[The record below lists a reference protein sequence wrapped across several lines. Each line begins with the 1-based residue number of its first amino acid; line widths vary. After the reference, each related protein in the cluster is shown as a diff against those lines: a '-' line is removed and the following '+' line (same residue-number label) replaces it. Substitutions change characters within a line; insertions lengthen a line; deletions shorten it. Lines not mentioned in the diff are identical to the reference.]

1 VLIDEPLAWVALAVG
16 VMLVGLAK
24 TALPGVGILPVV
36 IFAAVLPAR
45 QSTGVLLVLLIFA
58 DIIAVVM
65 YRSNVDWASLRRLVP
80 SVAVGIVLGSGLL
93 LALDNEALR
102 RMIGVIL
109 IVLVVTGLV
118 RWLRPRIA
126 RRAAPTGELVPLDTP
141 AVVTADAGLPR
152 RHSRAGSWVFGVLGG
167 ATTMVANAA
176 GPVMSIYFLA
186 SGFSVAALLGTSA
199 WYYFVINLSKLPFSI
214 ALGLVTP
221 SGLLID
227 LMLLPAL
234 AVGAVVG
241 RLASRR
247 VNRQWFELVIY
258 IITFA
263 SALYLLLST

>member
-1 VLIDEPLAWVALAVG
+1 MLIDAPLAWVALAVG

-45 QSTGVLLVLLIFA
+45 QSTGVLLVLLIVA
-58 DIIAVVM
+58 DIVAVVM
-65 YRSNVDWASLRRLVP
+65 YRANVDWASLRRLVP
-80 SVAVGIVLGSGLL
+80 SVAVGIVLGSALL
-93 LALDNEALR
+93 LVLDNEALR

-118 RWLRPRIA
+118 RWLRPRLA
-126 RRAAPTGELVPLDTP
+126 RK
-141 AVVTADAGLPR
+141 TARPGLPR
-152 RHSRAGSWVFGVLGG
+152 RHSRARSWLFGVLGG

-234 AVGAVVG
+234 AVGAIVG
-241 RLASRR
+241 RVASRR
-247 VNRQWFELVIY
+247 INRQWFELVIY

-263 SALYLLLST
+263 SALYLLLSS